1 MATEL
6 TSDTR
11 QVDELDR
18 AVLAAQQRHGSCLEV
33 RRARADLEHLR
44 ESVALL
50 SELDGPQRS
59 AEPKDQYRPGVL
71 PGARGA
77 GVPATDPPFVPVPDT
92 PYDPSFWAG
101 AEDEGI
107 GGASA
112 TR

>member
-6 TSDTR
+6 ISITHQLD
-11 QVDELDR
+11 DLDR
-18 AVLAAQQRHGSCLEV
+18 AVRAAQQRHGSCLEV
-33 RRARADLEHLR
+33 RRARADLDHLR

-50 SELDGPQRS
+50 SELD
-59 AEPKDQYRPGVL
+59 EPNESNDQCRPGAV

-77 GVPATDPPFVPVPDT
+77 AALPVVPVPDT